1 MRRAPMDV
9 CFSNLRT
16 LFGQI
21 AAYSYDQR
29 EMAAY
34 WRGYDALMAH
44 WRAVLGDRL
53 LDVDHPALV
62 ADPASTMRAVLAHIG
77 LDWHPRVLDLAAR
90 SGPVSTASAAQVRA
104 GLRHDPAPAWL
115 PYRAQLAPLADA
127 LSQ

>member
-34 WRGYDALMAH
+34 HRGYAALMAH
-44 WRAVLGDRL
+44 WRDVLGDRL
-53 LDVDHPALV
+53 LDIDHPELV
-62 ADPASTMRAVLAHIG
+62 ASPEPTMRRVLAHLG
-77 LDWHPRVLDLAAR
+77 LDWDPRVLDLAAR
-90 SGPVSTASAAQVRA
+90 GGAVSTASAAQIRT
-104 GLRHDPAPAWL
+104 GLRRDPQPAWL
-115 PYRAQLAPLADA
+115 PYRAHLDPLADA
-127 LSQ
+127 LDS